1 MYFIGKSALSTGC
14 PFILSSNANLF
25 CTEKGPGNFYLRGYD
40 YLTGIVHSRQ
50 TITLLIMGKY
60 DQLIV

>member
-25 CTEKGPGNFYLRGYD
+25 CTEKGPGQLLFARLRLFDRHCSFQANNNPSHHG
-40 YLTGIVHSRQ
+40 
-50 TITLLIMGKY
+50 
-60 DQLIV
+60 